1 MKTLL
6 SIIVPVFNEKKTIE
20 KIINQILKVKYIN
33 KQIVIVDDCS
43 TDGTRNILKYKIQKK
58 VDKIL
63 YHKKNLGKGAA
74 IQTAQ
79 RYLTGVY
86 TIIQDADLEYN
97 PKDYQKMIKK
107 MRFEKLNILYGSR
120 VLGKKRY
127 SSKHFT
133 SKLRIFFNHLLTE
146 VTNFLYHQNL
156 TDAHTCYK
164 LFKTD
169 FFKKIKLI
177 ENGFAFCP
185 EITAKFSKLGYKIV
199 EIPISYKGRTY
210 KEGKKISYTDGI
222 RALFVLIKYKIF
234 N

>member
-33 KQIVIVDDCS
+33 KQIIIVDDFS

-120 VLGKKRY
+120 VLGKKDILQ
-127 SSKHFT
+127 SI
-133 SKLRIFFNHLLTE
+133 L
-146 VTNFLYHQNL
+146 HQNL
-156 TDAHTCYK
+156 E
-164 LFKTD
+164 
-169 FFKKIKLI
+169 FFLI
-177 ENGFAFCP
+177 IC
-185 EITAKFSKLGYKIV
+185 
-199 EIPISYKGRTY
+199 
-210 KEGKKISYTDGI
+210 
-222 RALFVLIKYKIF
+222 
-234 N
+234 